1 MWGIMLQEE
10 LNRVCTDFGLEKME
24 LMDGFDADDLSAF
37 AARADRLE
45 EQIRKIIRTG
55 GGVIREYK
63 SVEEFIS
70 EV

>member
-1 MWGIMLQEE
+1 
-10 LNRVCTDFGLEKME
+10 ME